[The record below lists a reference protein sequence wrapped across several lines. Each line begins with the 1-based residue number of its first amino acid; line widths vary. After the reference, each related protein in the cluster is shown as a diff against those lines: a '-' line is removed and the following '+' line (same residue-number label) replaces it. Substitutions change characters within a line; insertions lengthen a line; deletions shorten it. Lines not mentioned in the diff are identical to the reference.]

1 MWRTEQGRSARKRS
15 GPAEPGVRRGAPA
28 RSDTL
33 ESVNTEAPVDVVLI
47 GGGIMSATLGTLI
60 KELQPDWSIQVYE
73 RLGEVAQE
81 SSNPWNNAGTGHAAL
96 CELNYMPEAADG
108 SVTADKAVSINEQ
121 FQISRQLWSHLVT
134 TGVLPEPEKFI
145 NSTPHMTFVHGKAN
159 IEYLKRRVAVL
170 KDEPLFQGMEF
181 SEDPAKIG
189 EWTPLLT
196 KKRNPKQKIAAT
208 RIESGTDVDF
218 GALTRFLFDDL
229 AQHGAGVHVNQQVTG
244 LSKQADGTWNVKLL
258 RLVGQTRST
267 VNARFVFVGAGGGA
281 LALLQNSGIP
291 EIKGFGGFPISGQFL
306 KTSNPKIVAQ
316 HQAKV
321 YGKASVGAP
330 PMSVPHLDTRIV
342 DGEPALMFGP
352 YAGFTPKFLK
362 RSTWFDLPFSIRGH
376 NLGPMLQV
384 GLSNFALVK
393 YLVGELL
400 ASKSTKLKA
409 LQEFMPTAKLDDWEL
424 ITAGQRVQVMKK
436 DPEKGGVLQ
445 FGTEVI
451 TAADGSIAGLL
462 GASPGASTAAPIM
475 LDLIKR
481 CFPEQYPGW
490 EPKLREMVPS
500 LGTKLSDDPAAAAAS
515 LAATAAALHLT
526 A

>member
-1 MWRTEQGRSARKRS
+1 
-15 GPAEPGVRRGAPA
+15 
-28 RSDTL
+28 
-33 ESVNTEAPVDVVLI
+33 
-47 GGGIMSATLGTLI
+47 MSATLGTLI
-60 KELQPDWSIQVYE
+60 KRLQPDWSIEVYE

-96 CELNYMPEAADG
+96 CELNYMPEAPDG
-108 SVTADKAVSINEQ
+108 TVTADKAVSINEQ
-121 FQISRQLWSHLVT
+121 FQISRQLWSYLVK
-134 TGVLPEPEKFI
+134 TGALPEPEKFI
-145 NSTPHMTFVHGKAN
+145 NATPHMTFVHGKAD
-159 IEYLKRRVAVL
+159 IEYLKKRVAVL

-181 SEDPAKIG
+181 SEDPAKIS

-196 KKRNPKQKIAAT
+196 KKRNPRQKIAAT

-218 GALTRFLFDDL
+218 GALTRFLFADL
-229 AQHGAGVHVNQQVTG
+229 ARSGVVVHVNRQVTN
-244 LSKQADGTWNVKLL
+244 LTQQTDGTWTLNLL

-281 LALLQNSGIP
+281 LALLQRSGIP
-291 EIKGFGGFPISGQFL
+291 EVKGFGGFPISGQFL
-306 KTSNPKIVAQ
+306 KTSNPKLVAQ
-316 HQAKV
+316 HKAKV

-342 DGEPALMFGP
+342 DGEESLLFGP

-362 RSTWFDLPFSIRGH
+362 SSTWLDLPFSIRPN
-376 NLGPMLQV
+376 NLGPMLAV
-384 GLSNFALVK
+384 ARHNFDLMK
-393 YLVGELL
+393 YLVGEVL
-400 ASKSTKLKA
+400 ATRTRKLRA
-409 LQEFMPTAKLDDWEL
+409 LREFMPTAQLDDWEL

-436 DPEKGGVLQ
+436 DEKQGGVLQ

-451 TAADGSIAGLL
+451 TSADGSIAGLL

-475 LDLIKR
+475 VDLLRR
-481 CFPEQYPGW
+481 CFPSEYAAW
-490 EPKLREMVPS
+490 EPTLREMIPS

-515 LAATAAALHLT
+515 LAATAEALHLP